1 MQNYKSIFIYGFAIF
16 VMFFGSGNLVF
27 PLQIGFAGE
36 NNWLLGFAGLLL
48 TGIFLPLMGLFVIK
62 LYQGSYQR
70 FFSEAGKTAG
80 VLLPLIML
88 ALLGSFGVVP
98 RCITVAYGSVNFLF
112 PQISLLP
119 FSLIFCLITF
129 FFCLNDRVMVKLLGK
144 WMSPVLLL
152 TLIALIGIAI
162 WKSPE
167 TGGDIAGAKAFS
179 NGFVTGY
186 QTMDLFASFFFSALI
201 FQQIQQQF
209 PNASSREILRF
220 AIKPSII
227 GAGLLAIIY
236 LGLVYLGAHYANLIG
251 NISPELMLPAI
262 ASTAMGD
269 KATLFMGIT
278 MFFSCLT
285 TAVALNNLFARYLS
299 TLFRQEE
306 KFPLF
311 LCFTSLTAFAVSLL
325 DFKGIAAFLAPILQL
340 TYPAVIVLTALCL
353 LLRGRQ
359 RVKMLVF
366 YLITAL
372 VGGLASLHLVN
383 IG

>member
-1 MQNYKSIFIYGFAIF
+1 M
-16 VMFFGSGNLVF
+16 
-27 PLQIGFAGE
+27 
-36 NNWLLGFAGLLL
+36 
-48 TGIFLPLMGLFVIK
+48 
-62 LYQGSYQR
+62 
-70 FFSEAGKTAG
+70 
-80 VLLPLIML
+80 
-88 ALLGSFGVVP
+88 
-98 RCITVAYGSVNFLF
+98 
-112 PQISLLP
+112 
-119 FSLIFCLITF
+119 
-129 FFCLNDRVMVKLLGK
+129 
-144 WMSPVLLL
+144 
-152 TLIALIGIAI
+152 
-162 WKSPE
+162 
-167 TGGDIAGAKAFS
+167 
-179 NGFVTGY
+179 
-186 QTMDLFASFFFSALI
+186 
-201 FQQIQQQF
+201 
-209 PNASSREILRF
+209 
-220 AIKPSII
+220 
-227 GAGLLAIIY
+227 
-236 LGLVYLGAHYANLIG
+236 GAHYANLIG